1 MVSSVETT
9 MTAALLLPPFLVT
22 GAGCRFRDCRGRR
35 RRQQERRP
43 RQRGVGGTEQRSGAE
58 QSGIDRGKVPAR
70 EKVGFVGPVD
80 VGVEGIGQRAG
91 DDRVHVGVDDEIA
104 AARHDRPGE
113 DRHRPYRGT
122 GTGPQRAARD
132 QANLPAIARC
142 IPGDQA
148 QRILIGDRVRR
159 QGKEQPREDDTEQKS
174 RPFRPRPPSRYNHQ
188 RDTPRT
194 LSCAVGRRARFPRG
208 PPRHV
213 PFRLSDAGLTLKVG

>member
-9 MTAALLLPPFLVT
+9 MTAALLLPPFFVT
-22 GAGCRFRDCRGRR
+22 GAGATSGDRRSRR

-43 RQRGVGGTEQRSGAE
+43 RQRGVGGSEQRSGGE
-58 QSGIDRGKVPAR
+58 QAGIDRGKVPAR
-70 EKVGFVGPVD
+70 EQVGFVGSID

-91 DDRVHVGVDDEIA
+91 DDRVDVGVDDEIA

-113 DRHRPYRGT
+113 DRHRPYRRT
-122 GTGPQRAARD
+122 GAAPQRAARD

-159 QGKEQPREDDTEQKS
+159 QGKEQP
-174 RPFRPRPPSRYNHQ
+174 
-188 RDTPRT
+188 
-194 LSCAVGRRARFPRG
+194 
-208 PPRHV
+208 
-213 PFRLSDAGLTLKVG
+213 